1 MVQWLVF
8 MGLLVLKELV
18 ESVGLED
25 PLGLVGEEDRVSVEG
40 HAELGLRHLRHLL
53 RREHGSRSDPWWRGA
68 EHSHRFVQLIRSTLL
83 KSQLGPKTPQGHEN
97 VAN

>member
-25 PLGLVGEEDRVSVEG
+25 PLGLVGEEDRIAVKG
-40 HAELGLRHLRHLL
+40 HAQLGLRHLRHLV
-53 RREHGSRSDPWWRGA
+53 RREHGGRSDPWWRGA
-68 EHSHRFVQLIRSTLL
+68 EHARRFVQINLCKDLRQLL
-83 KSQLGPKTPQGHEN
+83 KLPRGIKMLLEN
-97 VAN
+97 